1 MPIRKKGDID
11 IRTSANGAKV
21 KQTGYTFYSYDKK
34 SAALYFQFR
43 GQDGQPTDLGKATI
57 HLVMILND
65 DGGKEFIPKSDEIEV
80 ISAIRGTAKYVL
92 PEMLLSYSGK
102 VTGYVYMDFDDGSQ
116 SDDGQFTFRIKHS
129 MITHVLP
136 EAGDKYVQDFE
147 DVKERVEQ
155 AGDKARNDMQKN
167 VKAIRDDYEV
177 WTKEQQKKQTDFEND
192 TNKTIS
198 GINESLDNA
207 QKTATDVI
215 DKVNST
221 KNEAVDTINKES
233 KKINEKFENLDAY
246 SKKEVDE
253 KLSETERLYQSNY
266 YEFHER
272 NTMPFNNTF
281 SILDDRYLRFKVGIS
296 KKDFVEHTFVKN
308 TLDDFIKW
316 TTSSFGKKSEEKSIN
331 KENYTDDMVSDGSLT
346 GYRDGNHD
354 NFYATKIGTK
364 ITYEFFG
371 EALWFSH
378 FFDDR
383 GGLWDFYVDDE
394 LVKSISTHIDG
405 VPESEKTT
413 STTARRLIVQNLPN
427 QNHVLIME
435 FKGEDSSN
443 PPSSTAKGWVRINT
457 GKNDN
462 PKANLYTFETKGT
475 YSSVEQVNAIY
486 NSNKEFAFRIKKAN
500 ASYDTEWVPQH
511 NGLGT
516 AFLGEEGRQ
525 KLYIDG
531 TEISL
536 SEKMSEQPFNE
547 AKLLQVLEMIHPKEN
562 ERLGML
568 YLTVTINYKGVSIT
582 GKVNWEKDTEV
593 KSGYVNM
600 LTLDTDFS
608 RELISSYSKSY
619 DLTIADSSLED
630 INEKYPYSFIA
641 VNKNMPDFYLFMQS
655 FNVEKTLR
663 INETDRGGET
673 SGEGLYF
680 LQHRNEELQK
690 LYPDVFAKHT
700 SKKGEIYHFEGLYG
714 FGKHPEISTMF
725 N

>member
-1 MPIRKKGDID
+1 MPILKKGEIE
-11 IRTSANGAKV
+11 AKATAYDTGV
-21 KQTGYTFYSYDKK
+21 KSTGYVFYSYDKK
-34 SAALYFQFR
+34 ASALFFQFR
-43 GQDGQPTDLGKATI
+43 NQNGETTDIANAKIRLLLIK
-57 HLVMILND
+57 ND
-65 DGGKEFIPKSDEIEV
+65 DKDKEFIPSQEDFEI
-80 ISAIRGTAKYVL
+80 ISKLGGKAKFVL
-92 PEMLLSYSGK
+92 PEMLLAYQGK
-102 VTGYVYMDFDDGSQ
+102 VTGYIYLDFEDGSQ
-116 SDDGQFTFRIKHS
+116 TDEGQFTFRIKHS

-136 EAGDKYVQDFE
+136 EAGEKYVQDFE

-331 KENYTDDMVSDGSLT
+331 KENYTDDMVSDGLLT
-346 GYRDGNHD
+346 GSHD
-354 NFYATKIGTK
+354 NFYTTKIGTK

-371 EALWFSH
+371 EALWFNH

-405 VPESEKTT
+405 VPESDKTT
-413 STTARRLIVQNLPN
+413 AVTARRLIVQNLPN

-443 PPSSTAKGWVRINT
+443 PPSSTARGWVRINT
-457 GKNDN
+457 GTNNN
-462 PKANLYTFETKGT
+462 PEARLYTFETKGT
-475 YSSVEQVNAIY
+475 YSSIGQVNAIY
-486 NSNKEFAFRIKKAN
+486 NSNKEFAFKIKKAN

-511 NGLGT
+511 NNLGT

-547 AKLLQVLEMIHPKEN
+547 AKLLQVLEMTHPKEN

-582 GKVNWEKDTEV
+582 GKVNWEKATEV

-600 LTLDTDFS
+600 LALDTDFS
-608 RELISSYSKSY
+608 RELISSYSKNY

-630 INEKYPYSFIA
+630 INEKYPYSFIV

-663 INETDRGGET
+663 INETDRKGET

-690 LYPDVFAKHT
+690 LYPDVFTKHT

-725 N
+725 D